1 MLTYINITI
10 NIDIYVDIFHFQRK
24 GLFMDPKIPYIRMR
38 DVSRI
43 YDELNIGIIITN
55 GDGII
60 IWGNR
65 YYSHLA
71 QFDIRTY
78 FGQDVREISKREDV
92 SLPTANYIIDTVFK
106 TKQPQTEV
114 VRYRTEDYVL
124 TTAIPILNKEENI
137 DFIVYSITNYS
148 ELMGLQQAVS
158 KSTMR
163 VLALENHLRN
173 IQINQNIGEN
183 IIISDKKMFH
193 IYGQALRLASTSV
206 SVMLT
211 GESGT
216 GKDVLARFIHQ
227 NSLRKENNFI
237 HVNMATIPHALF
249 ESELFGYAPGSF
261 TGAAKNGKIGLIQ
274 LADKGTLFLDEIGEL
289 PLDIQAK
296 LLQVIQN
303 KEVRAIGSLEST
315 PVDFRIICATNRD
328 LLNMVNNHEFRLDL
342 YYRLNTIELSLPPLR
357 ERPADI
363 APLATWFLDHYN
375 QQNHCNKYL
384 TGDVLRA
391 FTRYPWPGNVREL
404 QHTIESLIVLSPTE
418 EITPEQLPPEF
429 SPENL
434 GSSLSSVKFK
444 TFTMKEAV
452 EELEKSMI
460 RSALSESSSAAEA
473 ARRLGLDVSTLS
485 KKRKR
490 YGL

>member
-1 MLTYINITI
+1 ME
-10 NIDIYVDIFHFQRK
+10 
-24 GLFMDPKIPYIRMR
+24 PKIPYIRMR

-71 QFDIRTY
+71 QFDIRSY
-78 FGQDVREISKREDV
+78 FGHDVREISKREDV
-92 SLPTANYIIDTVFK
+92 SLPTTTYIIDLIMK
-106 TKQPQTEV
+106 TKQSQTQL

-124 TTAIPILNKEENI
+124 TTAIPILNKDNEI

-148 ELMGLQQAVS
+148 ELMELQQAIS
-158 KSTMR
+158 SSTMK

-173 IQINQNIGEN
+173 IQIDQNIGEN
-183 IIISDKKMFH
+183 IIISDKKMFE
-193 IYGQALRLASTSV
+193 IYGQALRLAPTSV

-227 NSLRKENNFI
+227 NSLRKEQNFI
-237 HVNMATIPHALF
+237 HVNMATIPQTLF

-303 KEVRAIGSLEST
+303 KEVRAIGALEAT
-315 PVDFRIICATNRD
+315 PVDFRIVCATNRD
-328 LLNMVNNHEFRLDL
+328 LMQMVHDHEFRLDL
-342 YYRLNTIELSLPPLR
+342 YYRLNTIELNLPPLR
-357 ERPADI
+357 ERPSDI
-363 APLATWFLDHYN
+363 TPLATWFLNHYN
-375 QQNHCNKYL
+375 HQNHCNKYL
-384 TGDVLRA
+384 TSDVLKR
-391 FTRYPWPGNVREL
+391 FNQYPWPGNVREL
-404 QHTIESLIVLSPTE
+404 QHTIESLVVLSTTE
-418 EITPEQLPPEF
+418 AITPEELPSEF
-429 SPENL
+429 SFCNTADSF
-434 GSSLSSVKFK
+434 SSL
-444 TFTMKEAV
+444 
-452 EELEKSMI
+452 EELEKLPLKDAVETLEI
-460 RSALSESSSAAEA
+460 RLIQAALDNSSSAAEA
-473 ARRLGLDVSTLS
+473 AKNLGIDPSTLS
-485 KKRKR
+485 KKRKK
-490 YGL
+490 YGI

>member
-1 MLTYINITI
+1 ME
-10 NIDIYVDIFHFQRK
+10 
-24 GLFMDPKIPYIRMR
+24 PKIPYIRMR

-71 QFDIRTY
+71 QFDIRSY
-78 FGQDVREISKREDV
+78 FGHDVREISKREDV
-92 SLPTANYIIDTVFK
+92 SLPTTTYIIDLIMK
-106 TKQPQTEV
+106 TKQSQTQL

-124 TTAIPILNKEENI
+124 TTAIPILNKDNEI

-148 ELMGLQQAVS
+148 ELMELQQAIS
-158 KSTMR
+158 SSTMK

-173 IQINQNIGEN
+173 IQIDQNIGEN
-183 IIISDKKMFH
+183 IIISDKKMFE
-193 IYGQALRLASTSV
+193 IYRQALRLAPTSV

-227 NSLRKENNFI
+227 NSLRKEQNFI
-237 HVNMATIPHALF
+237 HVNMATIPQTLF

-303 KEVRAIGSLEST
+303 KEVRAIGALEAT
-315 PVDFRIICATNRD
+315 PVDFRIVCATNRD
-328 LLNMVNNHEFRLDL
+328 LMQMVHDHEFRLDL
-342 YYRLNTIELSLPPLR
+342 YYRLNTIELNLPPLR
-357 ERPADI
+357 ERPSDI
-363 APLATWFLDHYN
+363 TPLATWFLNHYN
-375 QQNHCNKYL
+375 HQNHCNKYL
-384 TGDVLRA
+384 TSDVLKR
-391 FTRYPWPGNVREL
+391 FNQYPWPGNVREL
-404 QHTIESLIVLSPTE
+404 QHTIESLVVLSTTE
-418 EITPEQLPPEF
+418 AITPEELPSEF
-429 SPENL
+429 SFYNTADSF
-434 GSSLSSVKFK
+434 SSL
-444 TFTMKEAV
+444 
-452 EELEKSMI
+452 EELEKLPLKDAVETLEI
-460 RSALSESSSAAEA
+460 RLIQAALDNNSSAAEA
-473 ARRLGLDVSTLS
+473 AKNLGIDPSTLS
-485 KKRKR
+485 KKRKK
-490 YGL
+490 YGI

>member
-1 MLTYINITI
+1 ME
-10 NIDIYVDIFHFQRK
+10 
-24 GLFMDPKIPYIRMR
+24 PKIPYIRMR

-71 QFDIRTY
+71 QFDIRSY
-78 FGQDVREISKREDV
+78 FGHDVREISKREDV
-92 SLPTANYIIDTVFK
+92 SLPTTTYIIDLIMK
-106 TKQPQTEV
+106 TKQSQTQL

-124 TTAIPILNKEENI
+124 TTAIPILNKDNEI

-148 ELMGLQQAVS
+148 ELMELQQAIS
-158 KSTMR
+158 SSTMK

-173 IQINQNIGEN
+173 IQIDQNIGEN
-183 IIISDKKMFH
+183 IIISDKKMFE
-193 IYGQALRLASTSV
+193 IYGQALRLAPTSV

-227 NSLRKENNFI
+227 NSLRKEQNFI
-237 HVNMATIPHALF
+237 HVNMATIPQTLF

-303 KEVRAIGSLEST
+303 KEVRAIGALEAT
-315 PVDFRIICATNRD
+315 PVDFRIVCATNRD
-328 LLNMVNNHEFRLDL
+328 LMQMVHDHEFRLDL
-342 YYRLNTIELSLPPLR
+342 YYRLNTIELNLPPLR
-357 ERPADI
+357 ERPSDI
-363 APLATWFLDHYN
+363 TPLATWFLNHYN
-375 QQNHCNKYL
+375 HQNHCNKYL
-384 TGDVLRA
+384 TSDVLKR
-391 FTRYPWPGNVREL
+391 FNQYPWPGNVREL
-404 QHTIESLIVLSPTE
+404 QHTIESLVVLSTTE
-418 EITPEQLPPEF
+418 AITPEELPSEF
-429 SPENL
+429 SFYNTADSF
-434 GSSLSSVKFK
+434 SSL
-444 TFTMKEAV
+444 
-452 EELEKSMI
+452 EELEKLPLKDAVETLEI
-460 RSALSESSSAAEA
+460 RLIQAALNNSSSAAEA
-473 ARRLGLDVSTLS
+473 AKNLGIDPSTLS
-485 KKRKR
+485 KKRKK
-490 YGL
+490 YGI

>member
-1 MLTYINITI
+1 ME
-10 NIDIYVDIFHFQRK
+10 
-24 GLFMDPKIPYIRMR
+24 PKIPYIRMR

-71 QFDIRTY
+71 QFDIRSY
-78 FGQDVREISKREDV
+78 FGHDVREISKREDV
-92 SLPTANYIIDTVFK
+92 SLPTTTYIIDLIMK
-106 TKQPQTEV
+106 TKQSQTQL

-124 TTAIPILNKEENI
+124 TTAIPILNKDNEI

-148 ELMGLQQAVS
+148 ELMELQQAIS
-158 KSTMR
+158 SSTMK

-173 IQINQNIGEN
+173 IQIDQNIGEN
-183 IIISDKKMFH
+183 IIISDKKMFE
-193 IYGQALRLASTSV
+193 IYRQALRLAPTSV

-227 NSLRKENNFI
+227 NSLRKEQNFI
-237 HVNMATIPHALF
+237 HVNMATIPQTLF

-303 KEVRAIGSLEST
+303 KEVRAIGALEAT
-315 PVDFRIICATNRD
+315 PVDFRIVCATNRD
-328 LLNMVNNHEFRLDL
+328 LMQMVHDHEFRLDL
-342 YYRLNTIELSLPPLR
+342 YYRLNTIELNLPPLR
-357 ERPADI
+357 ERPSDI
-363 APLATWFLDHYN
+363 TPLATWFLNHYN
-375 QQNHCNKYL
+375 HQNHCNKYL
-384 TGDVLRA
+384 TSDVLKR
-391 FTRYPWPGNVREL
+391 FNQYPWPGNVREL
-404 QHTIESLIVLSPTE
+404 QHTIESLVVLSTTE
-418 EITPEQLPPEF
+418 AITPEELPSEF
-429 SPENL
+429 SFYNTADSF
-434 GSSLSSVKFK
+434 SSL
-444 TFTMKEAV
+444 
-452 EELEKSMI
+452 EELEKLPLKDAVETLEI
-460 RSALSESSSAAEA
+460 RLIQAALDNSSSAAEA
-473 ARRLGLDVSTLS
+473 AKNLGIDPSTLS
-485 KKRKR
+485 KKRKK
-490 YGL
+490 YGI

>member
-1 MLTYINITI
+1 ME
-10 NIDIYVDIFHFQRK
+10 
-24 GLFMDPKIPYIRMR
+24 PKIPYIRMR

-71 QFDIRTY
+71 QFDIRSY
-78 FGQDVREISKREDV
+78 FGHDVREISKREDV
-92 SLPTANYIIDTVFK
+92 SLPTTTYIIDLIMK
-106 TKQPQTEV
+106 TKQSQTQL

-124 TTAIPILNKEENI
+124 TTAIPILNKDNEI

-148 ELMGLQQAVS
+148 ELMELQQAIS
-158 KSTMR
+158 SSTMK

-173 IQINQNIGEN
+173 IQIDQNIGEN
-183 IIISDKKMFH
+183 IIISDKKMFE
-193 IYGQALRLASTSV
+193 IYGQALRLAPTSV

-227 NSLRKENNFI
+227 NCLRKEQNFI
-237 HVNMATIPHALF
+237 HVNMATIPQTLF

-303 KEVRAIGSLEST
+303 KEVRAIGALEAT
-315 PVDFRIICATNRD
+315 PVDFRIVCATNRD
-328 LLNMVNNHEFRLDL
+328 LMQMVHDHEFRLDL
-342 YYRLNTIELSLPPLR
+342 YYRLNTIELNLPPLR
-357 ERPADI
+357 ERPSDI
-363 APLATWFLDHYN
+363 TPLATWFLNHYN
-375 QQNHCNKYL
+375 HQNHCNKYL
-384 TGDVLRA
+384 TSDVLKR
-391 FTRYPWPGNVREL
+391 FNQYPWPGNVREL
-404 QHTIESLIVLSPTE
+404 QHTIESLVVLSTTE
-418 EITPEQLPPEF
+418 AITPEELPSEF
-429 SPENL
+429 SFYNTADSF
-434 GSSLSSVKFK
+434 SSL
-444 TFTMKEAV
+444 
-452 EELEKSMI
+452 EELEKLPLKDAVETLEI
-460 RSALSESSSAAEA
+460 RLIQAALDNSSSAAEA
-473 ARRLGLDVSTLS
+473 AKNLGIDPSTLS
-485 KKRKR
+485 KKRKK
-490 YGL
+490 YGI

>member
-1 MLTYINITI
+1 ME
-10 NIDIYVDIFHFQRK
+10 
-24 GLFMDPKIPYIRMR
+24 PKIPYIRMR

-71 QFDIRTY
+71 QFDIRSY
-78 FGQDVREISKREDV
+78 FGHDVREISKKEDV
-92 SLPTANYIIDTVFK
+92 SLPTTTYIIDLIMK
-106 TKQPQTEV
+106 TKQSQTQL

-124 TTAIPILNKEENI
+124 TTAIPILNKDNEI

-148 ELMGLQQAVS
+148 ELMELQQAIS
-158 KSTMR
+158 SSTMK

-173 IQINQNIGEN
+173 IQIDQNIGEN
-183 IIISDKKMFH
+183 IIISDKKMFE
-193 IYGQALRLASTSV
+193 IYGQALRLAPTSV

-227 NSLRKENNFI
+227 NSLRKEQNFI
-237 HVNMATIPHALF
+237 HVNMATIPQTLF

-303 KEVRAIGSLEST
+303 KEVRAIGALEAT
-315 PVDFRIICATNRD
+315 PVDFRIVCATNRD
-328 LLNMVNNHEFRLDL
+328 LMQMVHDHEFRLDL
-342 YYRLNTIELSLPPLR
+342 YYRLNTIELNLPPLR
-357 ERPADI
+357 ERPSDI
-363 APLATWFLDHYN
+363 TPLATWFLNHYN
-375 QQNHCNKYL
+375 HQNHCNKYL
-384 TGDVLRA
+384 TSDVLKR
-391 FTRYPWPGNVREL
+391 FNQYPWPGNVREL
-404 QHTIESLIVLSPTE
+404 QHTIESLVVLSTTE
-418 EITPEQLPPEF
+418 AITPEELPSEF
-429 SPENL
+429 SFYNTADSF
-434 GSSLSSVKFK
+434 SSL
-444 TFTMKEAV
+444 
-452 EELEKSMI
+452 EELEKLPLKDAVETLEI
-460 RSALSESSSAAEA
+460 RLIQAALDNSSSAAEA
-473 ARRLGLDVSTLS
+473 AKNLGIDPSTLS
-485 KKRKR
+485 KKRKK
-490 YGL
+490 YGI

>member
-1 MLTYINITI
+1 ME
-10 NIDIYVDIFHFQRK
+10 
-24 GLFMDPKIPYIRMR
+24 PKIPYIRMR

-71 QFDIRTY
+71 QFDIRSY
-78 FGQDVREISKREDV
+78 FGHDVREISKREDV
-92 SLPTANYIIDTVFK
+92 SLPTTTYIIDLIMK
-106 TKQPQTEV
+106 TKQSQTQL

-124 TTAIPILNKEENI
+124 TTAIPILNKDNEI

-148 ELMGLQQAVS
+148 ELMELQQAIS
-158 KSTMR
+158 SSTMK

-173 IQINQNIGEN
+173 IQIDQNIGEN
-183 IIISDKKMFH
+183 IIISDKKIFE
-193 IYGQALRLASTSV
+193 IYGQALRLAPTSV

-227 NSLRKENNFI
+227 NSLRKEQNFI
-237 HVNMATIPHALF
+237 HVNMATIPQTLF

-303 KEVRAIGSLEST
+303 KEVRAIGALEAT
-315 PVDFRIICATNRD
+315 PVDFRIVCATNRD
-328 LLNMVNNHEFRLDL
+328 LMQMVHDHEFRLDL
-342 YYRLNTIELSLPPLR
+342 YYRLNTIELNLPPLR
-357 ERPADI
+357 ERPSDI
-363 APLATWFLDHYN
+363 TPLATWFLNHYN
-375 QQNHCNKYL
+375 HQNHCNKYL
-384 TGDVLRA
+384 TSDVLKR
-391 FTRYPWPGNVREL
+391 FNQYPWPGNVREL
-404 QHTIESLIVLSPTE
+404 QHTIESLVVLSTTE
-418 EITPEQLPPEF
+418 AITPEELPSEF
-429 SPENL
+429 SFYNTADSF
-434 GSSLSSVKFK
+434 SSL
-444 TFTMKEAV
+444 
-452 EELEKSMI
+452 EELEKLPLKDAVETLEI
-460 RSALSESSSAAEA
+460 RLIQAALDNSSSAAEA
-473 ARRLGLDVSTLS
+473 AKNLGIDPSTLS
-485 KKRKR
+485 KKRKK
-490 YGL
+490 YGI

>member
-1 MLTYINITI
+1 ME
-10 NIDIYVDIFHFQRK
+10 
-24 GLFMDPKIPYIRMR
+24 PKIPYIRMR

-71 QFDIRTY
+71 QFDIRSY
-78 FGQDVREISKREDV
+78 FGHDVREISKREDV
-92 SLPTANYIIDTVFK
+92 SLPTTTYIIDLIMK
-106 TKQPQTEV
+106 TKQSQTQL

-124 TTAIPILNKEENI
+124 TTAIPILNKDNEI

-148 ELMGLQQAVS
+148 ELMELQQAIS
-158 KSTMR
+158 SSTMK

-173 IQINQNIGEN
+173 IQIDQNIGKN
-183 IIISDKKMFH
+183 IIISDKKMFE
-193 IYGQALRLASTSV
+193 IYGQALRLAPTSV

-227 NSLRKENNFI
+227 NSLRKEQNFI
-237 HVNMATIPHALF
+237 HVNMATIPQTLF

-303 KEVRAIGSLEST
+303 KEVRAIGALEAT
-315 PVDFRIICATNRD
+315 PVDFRIVCATNRD
-328 LLNMVNNHEFRLDL
+328 LMQMVHDHEFRLDL
-342 YYRLNTIELSLPPLR
+342 YYRLNTIELNLPPLR
-357 ERPADI
+357 ERPSDI
-363 APLATWFLDHYN
+363 TPLATWFLNHYN
-375 QQNHCNKYL
+375 HQNHCNKYL
-384 TGDVLRA
+384 TSDVLKR
-391 FTRYPWPGNVREL
+391 FNQYPWPGNVREL
-404 QHTIESLIVLSPTE
+404 QHTIESLVVLSTTE
-418 EITPEQLPPEF
+418 AITPEELPSEF
-429 SPENL
+429 SFYNTADSF
-434 GSSLSSVKFK
+434 SSL
-444 TFTMKEAV
+444 
-452 EELEKSMI
+452 EELEKLPLKDAVETLEI
-460 RSALSESSSAAEA
+460 RLIQAALDNSSSAAEA
-473 ARRLGLDVSTLS
+473 AKNLGIDPSTLS
-485 KKRKR
+485 KKRKK
-490 YGL
+490 YGI

>member
-1 MLTYINITI
+1 ME
-10 NIDIYVDIFHFQRK
+10 
-24 GLFMDPKIPYIRMR
+24 PKIPYIRMR

-71 QFDIRTY
+71 QFDIRSY
-78 FGQDVREISKREDV
+78 FGHDVREISKREDV
-92 SLPTANYIIDTVFK
+92 SLPTTTYIIDLIMK
-106 TKQPQTEV
+106 TKQSQTQL

-124 TTAIPILNKEENI
+124 TTAIPILNKDNEI

-148 ELMGLQQAVS
+148 ELMELQQAIS
-158 KSTMR
+158 SSTMK

-173 IQINQNIGEN
+173 IQIDQNIGEN
-183 IIISDKKMFH
+183 IIISGKKMFE
-193 IYGQALRLASTSV
+193 IYGQALRLAPTSV

-227 NSLRKENNFI
+227 NSLRKEQNFI
-237 HVNMATIPHALF
+237 HVNMATIPQTLF

-303 KEVRAIGSLEST
+303 KEVRAIGALEAT
-315 PVDFRIICATNRD
+315 PVDFRIVCATNRD
-328 LLNMVNNHEFRLDL
+328 LMQMVHDHEFRLDL
-342 YYRLNTIELSLPPLR
+342 YYRLNTIELNLPPLR
-357 ERPADI
+357 ERPSDI
-363 APLATWFLDHYN
+363 TPLATWFLNHYN
-375 QQNHCNKYL
+375 HQNHCNKYL
-384 TGDVLRA
+384 TSDVLKR
-391 FTRYPWPGNVREL
+391 FNQYPWPGNVREL
-404 QHTIESLIVLSPTE
+404 QHTIESLVVLSTTE
-418 EITPEQLPPEF
+418 AITPEELPSEF
-429 SPENL
+429 SFYNTADSF
-434 GSSLSSVKFK
+434 SSL
-444 TFTMKEAV
+444 
-452 EELEKSMI
+452 EELEKLPLKDAVETLEI
-460 RSALSESSSAAEA
+460 RLIQAALDNSSSAAEA
-473 ARRLGLDVSTLS
+473 AKNLGIDPSTLS
-485 KKRKR
+485 KKRKK
-490 YGL
+490 YGI

>member
-1 MLTYINITI
+1 ME
-10 NIDIYVDIFHFQRK
+10 
-24 GLFMDPKIPYIRMR
+24 PKIPYIRMR

-71 QFDIRTY
+71 QFDIRSY
-78 FGQDVREISKREDV
+78 FGHDVREISKREDV
-92 SLPTANYIIDTVFK
+92 FLPTTTYIIDLIMK
-106 TKQPQTEV
+106 TKQSQTQL

-124 TTAIPILNKEENI
+124 TTAIPILNKDNEI

-148 ELMGLQQAVS
+148 ELMELQQAIS
-158 KSTMR
+158 SSTMK

-173 IQINQNIGEN
+173 IQIDQNIGEN
-183 IIISDKKMFH
+183 IIISDKKMFE
-193 IYGQALRLASTSV
+193 IYGQALRLAPTSV

-227 NSLRKENNFI
+227 NSLRKEQNFI
-237 HVNMATIPHALF
+237 HVNMATIPQTLF

-303 KEVRAIGSLEST
+303 KEVRAIGALEAT
-315 PVDFRIICATNRD
+315 PVDFRIVCATNRD
-328 LLNMVNNHEFRLDL
+328 LMQMVHDHEFRLDL
-342 YYRLNTIELSLPPLR
+342 YYRLNTIELNLPPLR
-357 ERPADI
+357 ERPSDI
-363 APLATWFLDHYN
+363 TPLATWFLNHYN
-375 QQNHCNKYL
+375 HQNHCNKYL
-384 TGDVLRA
+384 TSDVLKR
-391 FTRYPWPGNVREL
+391 FNQYPWPGNVREL
-404 QHTIESLIVLSPTE
+404 QHTIESLVVLSTTE
-418 EITPEQLPPEF
+418 AITPEELPSEF
-429 SPENL
+429 SFYNTADSF
-434 GSSLSSVKFK
+434 SSL
-444 TFTMKEAV
+444 
-452 EELEKSMI
+452 EELEKLPLKDAVETLEI
-460 RSALSESSSAAEA
+460 RLIQAALDNSSSAAEA
-473 ARRLGLDVSTLS
+473 AKNLGIDPSTLS
-485 KKRKR
+485 KKRKK
-490 YGL
+490 YGI

>member
-1 MLTYINITI
+1 ME
-10 NIDIYVDIFHFQRK
+10 
-24 GLFMDPKIPYIRMR
+24 PKIPYIRMR

-71 QFDIRTY
+71 QFDIRSY
-78 FGQDVREISKREDV
+78 FGHDVREISKREDV
-92 SLPTANYIIDTVFK
+92 SLPTTTYIIDLIMK
-106 TKQPQTEV
+106 TKQSQTQL

-124 TTAIPILNKEENI
+124 TTAIPILNKDNEI

-148 ELMGLQQAVS
+148 ELMELQQAIS
-158 KSTMR
+158 SSTMK

-173 IQINQNIGEN
+173 IQIDQNIGEN
-183 IIISDKKMFH
+183 IIISDKKMFE
-193 IYGQALRLASTSV
+193 IYGQALRLAPTSV

-227 NSLRKENNFI
+227 NSLRKEQNFI
-237 HVNMATIPHALF
+237 HVNMATIPQTLF

-303 KEVRAIGSLEST
+303 KEVRAIGALEAT
-315 PVDFRIICATNRD
+315 PVDFRIVCATNRD
-328 LLNMVNNHEFRLDL
+328 LMQMVHDHEFRLNL
-342 YYRLNTIELSLPPLR
+342 YYRLNTIELNLPPLR
-357 ERPADI
+357 ERPSDI
-363 APLATWFLDHYN
+363 TPLATWFLNHYN
-375 QQNHCNKYL
+375 HQNHCNKYL
-384 TGDVLRA
+384 TSDVLKR
-391 FTRYPWPGNVREL
+391 FNQYPWPGNVREL
-404 QHTIESLIVLSPTE
+404 QHTIESLVVLSTTE
-418 EITPEQLPPEF
+418 AITPEELPSEF
-429 SPENL
+429 SFYNTADSF
-434 GSSLSSVKFK
+434 SSL
-444 TFTMKEAV
+444 
-452 EELEKSMI
+452 EELEKLPLKDAVETLEI
-460 RSALSESSSAAEA
+460 RLIQAALDNSSSAAEA
-473 ARRLGLDVSTLS
+473 AKNLGIDPSTLS
-485 KKRKR
+485 KKRKK
-490 YGL
+490 YGI